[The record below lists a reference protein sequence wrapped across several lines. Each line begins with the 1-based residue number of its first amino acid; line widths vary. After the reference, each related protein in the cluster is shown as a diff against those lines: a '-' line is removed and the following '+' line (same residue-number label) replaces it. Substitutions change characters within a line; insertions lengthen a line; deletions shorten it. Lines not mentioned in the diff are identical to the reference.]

1 VRILV
6 TNDDGI
12 HADGLAVCEAIA
24 HAVGAEVWTVAPE
37 SDQSGV
43 AHSLSLNDPLRLRAA
58 GPQRFAVLGTPTDCV
73 IMALKHI
80 MPSPPDLIL
89 SGVNRG
95 QNVAEDVTYSGTVA
109 AAMEGTILGVPS
121 IALSQAYGPGG
132 RENIFWSC
140 AQHHAPALIIDE
152 HHHALQFLS
161 KFLHALHFVH
171 GRRIAPGNRI
181 PPKEDFGSKQ
191 RIVNDVLDVIT
202 RVLGIPN
209 RAAIIARECSRSNP
223 RKKRPVGH
231 SSSRRTPL
239 LLINQETSP
248 CILRQAVSGTT
259 DQSGRIGWID

>member
-1 VRILV
+1 MRILV

-24 HAVGAEVWTVAPE
+24 QSIGAEVWTVAPE

-43 AHSLSLNDPLRLRAA
+43 AHSLSLNDPLRLREA

-132 RENIFWSC
+132 REYIAWDC
-140 AQHHAPALIIDE
+140 ARQHAPALIKKVLEIGID
-152 HHHALQFLS
+152 AGTL
-161 KFLHALHFVH
+161 
-171 GRRIAPGNRI
+171 
-181 PPKEDFGSKQ
+181 
-191 RIVNDVLDVIT
+191 VNINFPNCQPAEVVGT
-202 RVLGIPN
+202 RVTTQGQRDANFLRIEARNDGRMIPYYWIGFTRGQYDLGHGTDLEALAQKHI
-209 RAAIIARECSRSNP
+209 SL
-223 RKKRPVGH
+223 
-231 SSSRRTPL
+231 TPL
-239 LLINQETSP
+239 RLNL
-248 CILRQAVSGTT
+248 T
-259 DQSGRIGWID
+259 DEPNVTRFASHF